1 MSSFVTSLYPSVD
14 LIDPVVFKEVNA
26 DKNVYFSKPF
36 LKAFELS
43 NPQIEFKYISISDD
57 KKNTVA
63 LALLQVINLSV
74 EGTLKNIK
82 AASLVRKF
90 LSLFFCNEHIKI
102 MFCGNVFLSGEHG
115 IRSSDRVSKDEIMT
129 QIGTALDAVAANTK
143 PLHAIFVKDFKQE
156 SLQSTRQFLNFGYSE
171 IKVEPNMI
179 VQLDPEWKTFEDYKN
194 ILKSKYRVK
203 ANKAD
208 STSSAL
214 ETRLFT
220 EHDFETYKEELQALY
235 QNTIANASF
244 NAQVLNL
251 NTYIHLRATFKDDFI
266 VKAYFLEDKLVGFL
280 TALVNKN
287 TLDAHFIGLDYQLN
301 KSHAIY
307 PRILNDYV
315 RLGIEKQVS
324 SIDLGRTASEIKTTI
339 GAKPIELSCYIK
351 HKNPFFNS
359 LIKPFF
365 RHIKIKEFKQHL
377 PFKN

>member
-14 LIDPVVFKEVNA
+14 LIDPVVFEEINP

-43 NPQIEFKYISISDD
+43 NPQIEFKYISISDAQ
-57 KKNTVA
+57 KNTAA
-63 LALLQVINLSV
+63 LALVQVINLSV

-82 AASLVRKF
+82 VASLVQKF

-115 IRSSDRVSKDEIMT
+115 IRSSDRVSKSEIMN
-129 QIGTALDAVAANTK
+129 QIATALDALAANTK
-143 PLHAIFVKDFKQE
+143 PLHAVFIKDFKE
-156 SLQSTRQFLNFGYSE
+156 TSLKNTRELLNFGYSE

-179 VQLDPEWKTFEDYKN
+179 VQLDPQWKTFEDYKN

-208 STSSAL
+208 STSSDL

-220 EHDFETYKEELQALY
+220 EHDFETYKDELQALY
-235 QNTIANASF
+235 QNTITNASF

-251 NTYIHLRATFKDDFI
+251 NTYIHLRASFKDDFI
-266 VKAYFLEDKLVGFL
+266 VKAYFLENKLVGFL

-287 TLDAHFIGLDYQLN
+287 ALDAHFIGLDYELN

-307 PRILNDYV
+307 PRILNDYI
-315 RLGIEKQVS
+315 RIGIQKQVT
-324 SIDLGRTASEIKTTI
+324 SINLGRTASEIKTTI
-339 GAKPIELSCYIK
+339 GANPLELSCYIK
-351 HKNPFFNS
+351 HKNPFLNS

-365 RHIKIKEFKQHL
+365 RRIKIKEFKQHS
-377 PFKN
+377 PFK

>member
-14 LIDPVVFKEVNA
+14 LIDPVVFKELDT

-43 NPQIEFKYISISDD
+43 NPQIEFKYISISDAQ
-57 KKNTVA
+57 KNTAA
-63 LALLQVINLSV
+63 LALVQVINLSV

-82 AASLVRKF
+82 VASLVQKF

-115 IRSSDRVSKDEIMT
+115 IRSSDRVSKSEIMN
-129 QIGTALDAVAANTK
+129 QIATALDALAANTK
-143 PLHAIFVKDFKQE
+143 PLHAVFIKDFKE
-156 SLQSTRQFLNFGYSE
+156 TSLKNTRELLNFGYSE

-179 VQLDPEWKTFEDYKN
+179 VPLDPQWKTFEDYKN

-208 STSSAL
+208 STSSDL

-220 EHDFETYKEELQALY
+220 EHEFETYKDELQALY
-235 QNTIANASF
+235 QNTITNASF

-251 NTYIHLRATFKDDFI
+251 NTYIDLRASFKDDFI
-266 VKAYFLEDKLVGFL
+266 VKAYFLENKLVGFL

-287 TLDAHFIGLDYQLN
+287 ALDAHFIGLDYELN

-307 PRILNDYV
+307 PRILNDYI
-315 RLGIEKQVS
+315 RIGIQKQVT
-324 SIDLGRTASEIKTTI
+324 SINLGRTASEIKTTI
-339 GAKPIELSCYIK
+339 GANPLELSCYIK
-351 HKNPFFNS
+351 HKNPFLNS

-365 RHIKIKEFKQHL
+365 RRIKIKEFKQHS
-377 PFKN
+377 PFK

>member
-1 MSSFVTSLYPSVD
+1 MNSFVTSLYPSVD
-14 LIDPVVFKEVNA
+14 LIDPVVFKELNT
-26 DKNVYFSKPF
+26 DKNVYFSKSF
-36 LKAFELS
+36 LKAFERS
-43 NPQIEFKYISISDD
+43 NPQIEFKYITIADAE
-57 KKNTVA
+57 KKTIA
-63 LALLQVINLSV
+63 LAVVQVISLSV

-82 AASLVRKF
+82 VASLIRK
-90 LSLFFCNEHIKI
+90 LLGLFFCNEHIKI
-102 MFCGNVFLSGEHG
+102 LFCGNVFLSGEHG
-115 IRSSDRVSKDEIMT
+115 IRCSDGVSKDEIMS
-129 QIGTALDAVAANTK
+129 QIGIALDAVAANTK
-143 PLHAIFVKDFKQE
+143 PLHAIFIKDFKEE
-156 SLQSTRQFLNFGYSE
+156 SIKNTRQFLKFGYSE
-171 IKVEPNMI
+171 INVEPNMI
-179 VQLDPEWKTFEDYKN
+179 VQLDPKWKTFEDYKN

-208 STSSAL
+208 SSSSSL
-214 ETRLFT
+214 KSRLFT

-235 QNTIANASF
+235 QNTIDNASF

-251 NTYIHLRATFKDDFI
+251 NTYIHLRASFKDDFI

-287 TLDAHFIGLDYQLN
+287 TLDAHFIGLDYRLN

-339 GAKPIELSCYIK
+339 GAIPLELSCYIK
-351 HKNPFFNS
+351 HKNPFLNS

-365 RHIKIKEFKQHL
+365 RRIKIKEFKQHS
-377 PFKN
+377 PFK

>member
-14 LIDPVVFKEVNA
+14 LIDPVVFKELNA
-26 DKNVYFSKPF
+26 DKNVYFSKSF
-36 LKAFELS
+36 LKAFERS
-43 NPQIEFKYISISDD
+43 NPQIEFKYISIADAE
-57 KKNTVA
+57 KKTIA
-63 LALLQVINLSV
+63 LAVVQVISLSV

-82 AASLVRKF
+82 VASLIRK
-90 LSLFFCNEHIKI
+90 LLGLFFCNEHIKI
-102 MFCGNVFLSGEHG
+102 LFCGNVFLSGEHG
-115 IRSSDRVSKDEIMT
+115 IRCSDGVSKDEIMS
-129 QIGTALDAVAANTK
+129 QIGIALDAVAANTK
-143 PLHAIFVKDFKQE
+143 PLHAIFIKDFKEE
-156 SLQSTRQFLNFGYSE
+156 SLKNTRQFLKFGYSE
-171 IKVEPNMI
+171 INVEPNMI
-179 VQLDPEWKTFEDYKN
+179 VQLDPKWKTFEDYKN

-208 STSSAL
+208 SSSSSL
-214 ETRLFT
+214 KSRLFT

-235 QNTIANASF
+235 QNTIDNASF

-251 NTYIHLRATFKDDFI
+251 NTYIHLRASFKDDFI

-287 TLDAHFIGLDYQLN
+287 TLDAHFIGLDYRLN

-339 GAKPIELSCYIK
+339 GAIPLELSCYIK
-351 HKNPFFNS
+351 HKNPFLNS

-365 RHIKIKEFKQHL
+365 RRIKIKEFKQHS
-377 PFKN
+377 PFK

>member
-14 LIDPVVFKEVNA
+14 LIDPVVFEEINP
-26 DKNVYFSKPF
+26 DKNVYFSKPL

-43 NPQIEFKYISISDD
+43 NPQIEFKYISISDTQ
-57 KKNTVA
+57 KNTAA
-63 LALLQVINLSV
+63 LALVQVINLSV

-82 AASLVRKF
+82 VASLARKF

-115 IRSSDRVSKDEIMT
+115 IRSSDRVSKSEIMN
-129 QIGTALDAVAANTK
+129 QIATALDAVAANTK
-143 PLHAIFVKDFKQE
+143 PLHAIFIKDFKE
-156 SLQSTRQFLNFGYSE
+156 TSLKNTRELLNFGYSE

-179 VQLDPEWKTFEDYKN
+179 VQLDSQWKTFEDYKN

-208 STSSAL
+208 STSNDL

-220 EHDFETYKEELQALY
+220 EHDFETYKDELQALY
-235 QNTIANASF
+235 QNTITNASF

-251 NTYIHLRATFKDDFI
+251 NTYIHLRASFKDDFI
-266 VKAYFLEDKLVGFL
+266 VKAYFLENKLVGFL

-287 TLDAHFIGLDYQLN
+287 ALDAHFIGLDYELN

-307 PRILNDYV
+307 PRILNDYI
-315 RLGIEKQVS
+315 RIGIQKQVT
-324 SIDLGRTASEIKTTI
+324 SINLGRTASEIKTTI
-339 GAKPIELSCYIK
+339 GANPLQLSCYIK
-351 HKNPFFNS
+351 HKNPFLNS

-365 RHIKIKEFKQHL
+365 RRIKIKEFKQHS
-377 PFKN
+377 PFK

>member
-1 MSSFVTSLYPSVD
+1 MSSFVTSLYTSVD
-14 LIDPVVFKEVNA
+14 LIDPVVFKELDI

-43 NPQIEFKYISISDD
+43 NPQIEFKYISISDAQ
-57 KKNTVA
+57 KNTAA
-63 LALLQVINLSV
+63 LALVQVINLSV

-82 AASLVRKF
+82 VASLVQKF

-115 IRSSDRVSKDEIMT
+115 IRSSDRVSKSEIMN
-129 QIGTALDAVAANTK
+129 QIATALDALAANTK
-143 PLHAIFVKDFKQE
+143 PLHAVFIKDFKE
-156 SLQSTRQFLNFGYSE
+156 TSLKNTRELLNFGYSE

-179 VQLDPEWKTFEDYKN
+179 VQLDPQWKTFEDYKN

-208 STSSAL
+208 STSSDL

-220 EHDFETYKEELQALY
+220 EHDFETYKDELQALY
-235 QNTIANASF
+235 QNTITNASF

-251 NTYIHLRATFKDDFI
+251 NTYIHLRASFKDDFI
-266 VKAYFLEDKLVGFL
+266 VKAYFLENKLVGFL

-287 TLDAHFIGLDYQLN
+287 ALDAHFIGLDYELN

-307 PRILNDYV
+307 PRILNDYI
-315 RLGIEKQVS
+315 RIGIQKQVT
-324 SIDLGRTASEIKTTI
+324 SINLGRTASEIKTTI
-339 GAKPIELSCYIK
+339 GANPLELSCYIK
-351 HKNPFFNS
+351 HKNPFLNS

-365 RHIKIKEFKQHL
+365 RRIKIKEFKQHS
-377 PFKN
+377 PFK

>member
-1 MSSFVTSLYPSVD
+1 MNSYITTLYPSIE
-14 LIDPVVFKEVNA
+14 LIDSDIFEEVNP
-26 DKNVYFSKPF
+26 DKSVYFSKPF

-43 NPQIEFKYISISDD
+43 NPQIEFKYITISNA

-63 LALLQVINLSV
+63 LALVQVINLSV

-82 AASLVRKF
+82 VASFVRKF
-90 LSLFFCNEHIKI
+90 LSLFFCNEYIKI
-102 MFCGNVFLSGEHG
+102 MFCGNIFLSGEHG
-115 IRSSDRVSKDEIMT
+115 ISSSNSISKNEIMI
-129 QIGTALDAVAANTK
+129 QLGTALDAVAANTK
-143 PLHAIFVKDFKQE
+143 PLHAIFIKDFKGE
-156 SLQSTRQFLNFGYSE
+156 SLKNTRQFLNFGYSE

-179 VQLDPEWKTFEDYKN
+179 IQLQPEWKSFEDYKN

-208 STSSAL
+208 STSSTL
-214 ETRLFT
+214 NTRLFT
-220 EHDFETYKEELQALY
+220 EHDFETYKDELQALY

-251 NTYIHLRATFKDDFI
+251 NTYIHLRATFKDNFI

-287 TLDAHFIGLDYQLN
+287 TLDAHFIGLDYELN

-324 SIDLGRTASEIKTTI
+324 SINLGRTASEIKTTI
-339 GAKPIELSCYIK
+339 GANPLELSCYIK
-351 HKNPFFNS
+351 HKNPFLNS

-365 RHIKIKEFKQHL
+365 KRIKVKEFRQHS
-377 PFKN
+377 PFK

>member
-1 MSSFVTSLYPSVD
+1 MSSFITTLYPSIE
-14 LIDPVVFKEVNA
+14 LIDSDIFEEVNP
-26 DKNVYFSKPF
+26 DKSVYFSKPF

-43 NPQIEFKYISISDD
+43 NPQIEFKYITISNA

-63 LALLQVINLSV
+63 LALVQVINLSV

-82 AASLVRKF
+82 VASFVRKF
-90 LSLFFCNEHIKI
+90 LSLFFCNEYIKI
-102 MFCGNVFLSGEHG
+102 MFCGNIFLSGEHG
-115 IRSSDRVSKDEIMT
+115 ISSSNSISKNEIMI
-129 QIGTALDAVAANTK
+129 QLGTALDAVAANTK
-143 PLHAIFVKDFKQE
+143 PLHAIFIKDFKGE
-156 SLQSTRQFLNFGYSE
+156 SLKNTRQFLNFGYSE

-179 VQLDPEWKTFEDYKN
+179 IQLQPEWKSFEDYKN

-208 STSSAL
+208 STSSTL
-214 ETRLFT
+214 NTRLFT
-220 EHDFETYKEELQALY
+220 EHDFETYKDELQALY

-251 NTYIHLRATFKDDFI
+251 NTYIHLRATFKDNFI

-287 TLDAHFIGLDYQLN
+287 TLDAHFIGLDYELN

-324 SIDLGRTASEIKTTI
+324 SINLGRTASEIKTTI
-339 GAKPIELSCYIK
+339 GANPLELSCYIK
-351 HKNPFFNS
+351 HKNPFLNS

-365 RHIKIKEFKQHL
+365 KRIKVKEFRQHS
-377 PFKN
+377 PFK

>member
-14 LIDPVVFKEVNA
+14 LIDPVVFEEINP

-43 NPQIEFKYISISDD
+43 NPQIEFKYISISDAQ
-57 KKNTVA
+57 KNTAA
-63 LALLQVINLSV
+63 LALVQVINLSV

-82 AASLVRKF
+82 VASLVRKF

-115 IRSSDRVSKDEIMT
+115 IRSSDRVSKSEIMN
-129 QIGTALDAVAANTK
+129 QIATALDALAANTK
-143 PLHAIFVKDFKQE
+143 PLHAVFIKDFKE
-156 SLQSTRQFLNFGYSE
+156 TSLKNTRELLNFGYSE

-179 VQLDPEWKTFEDYKN
+179 VQLDPQWKTFEDYKN
-194 ILKSKYRVK
+194 ILKSKYRDK

-208 STSSAL
+208 STSSDL

-220 EHDFETYKEELQALY
+220 EHDFETYKDELQALY
-235 QNTIANASF
+235 QNTITNASF

-251 NTYIHLRATFKDDFI
+251 NTYIHLRASFKDDFI
-266 VKAYFLEDKLVGFL
+266 VKAYFLENKLVGFL

-287 TLDAHFIGLDYQLN
+287 ALDAHFIGLDYELN

-307 PRILNDYV
+307 PRILNDYI
-315 RLGIEKQVS
+315 RIGIQKQVT
-324 SIDLGRTASEIKTTI
+324 SINLGRTASEIKTTI
-339 GAKPIELSCYIK
+339 GANPLELSCYIK
-351 HKNPFFNS
+351 HKNPFLNS
-359 LIKPFF
+359 FIKPFF
-365 RHIKIKEFKQHL
+365 RRIKIKEFKQHS
-377 PFKN
+377 PFK

>member
-1 MSSFVTSLYPSVD
+1 MNSFVTSLYPSVD
-14 LIDPVVFKEVNA
+14 LIDPVVFKELNT
-26 DKNVYFSKPF
+26 DKNVYFSKSF
-36 LKAFELS
+36 LKAFERS
-43 NPQIEFKYISISDD
+43 NPQIEFKYISIADAE
-57 KKNTVA
+57 KKTIA
-63 LALLQVINLSV
+63 LAVVQVISLSV

-82 AASLVRKF
+82 VASLIRK
-90 LSLFFCNEHIKI
+90 LLGLFFCNEHIKI
-102 MFCGNVFLSGEHG
+102 LFCGNVFLSGEHG
-115 IRSSDRVSKDEIMT
+115 IRCSDGVSKDEIMS

-143 PLHAIFVKDFKQE
+143 PLHAIFIKDFKEE
-156 SLQSTRQFLNFGYSE
+156 SLKNTRQFLKFGYSE
-171 IKVEPNMI
+171 INVEPNMI
-179 VQLDPEWKTFEDYKN
+179 VQLDLKWKTFEDYKN

-208 STSSAL
+208 SSSSSL
-214 ETRLFT
+214 KTRLFT

-235 QNTIANASF
+235 QNTIDNASF

-251 NTYIHLRATFKDDFI
+251 NTYIHLRASFKDDFI

-287 TLDAHFIGLDYQLN
+287 TLDAHFIGLDYRLN

-339 GAKPIELSCYIK
+339 GAIPLELSCYIK
-351 HKNPFFNS
+351 HKNPFLNS

-365 RHIKIKEFKQHL
+365 RRIKIKGFKQHS
-377 PFKN
+377 PFK

>member
-63 LALLQVINLSV
+63 LALVQVINLSV

-82 AASLVRKF
+82 VASLVRKF

-235 QNTIANASF
+235 QNTIANAS
-244 NAQVLNL
+244 
-251 NTYIHLRATFKDDFI
+251 
-266 VKAYFLEDKLVGFL
+266 KAIAY
-280 TALVNKN
+280 NN
-287 TLDAHFIGLDYQLN
+287 
-301 KSHAIY
+301 
-307 PRILNDYV
+307 
-315 RLGIEKQVS
+315 
-324 SIDLGRTASEIKTTI
+324 
-339 GAKPIELSCYIK
+339 
-351 HKNPFFNS
+351 
-359 LIKPFF
+359 
-365 RHIKIKEFKQHL
+365 
-377 PFKN
+377 